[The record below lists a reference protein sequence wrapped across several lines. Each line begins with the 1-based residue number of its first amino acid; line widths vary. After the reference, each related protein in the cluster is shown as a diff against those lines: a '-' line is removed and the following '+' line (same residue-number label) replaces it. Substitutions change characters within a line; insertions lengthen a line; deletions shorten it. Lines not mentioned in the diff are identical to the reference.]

1 MLAVRYAAIAA
12 ALILPM
18 LAPVCAEPASADPA
32 FQPIDG
38 RIPHGAR
45 LAGFRIAGA
54 QCSLA
59 AKGRRAAVDTNF
71 NRDELLNARA
81 MSKFLPGY
89 PQPPLM
95 AFELH
100 IWF

>member
-18 LAPVCAEPASADPA
+18 LTPVCAEPASADPG
-32 FQPIDG
+32 FQPVDG
-38 RIPHGAR
+38 RIAHGATLAEFR
-45 LAGFRIAGA
+45 LAGVN
-54 QCSLA
+54 CSLA

-71 NRDELLNARA
+71 NRDELLTARA
-81 MSKFLPGY
+81 MSKFLSGY

-95 AFELH
+95 VVEMHL
-100 IWF
+100 WF